1 MHPTP
6 ADFFTRAQPSG
17 RAARLL
23 RFPLLRIPVAL
34 LFLAPGVGLL
44 TLLVHFGVDR
54 LPEPGATVL
63 ATPLQLAAIPLL
75 LWLYSLY
82 VRRIE
87 RRRPLEIGRAGWLRE
102 TAAGAGLA
110 ALLLLPLVGLLALL
124 GFYQVSGAASPWML
138 IVAFATFATGAFGQE
153 LIFRV
158 IVYRLVEEWVGTV
171 AAMVAVALLFTLAHI
186 ANANMDAI
194 SFAAMVVGDLL
205 LLAAFALTRRLWFVW
220 GIHLGWN
227 FLQDG
232 VLGLPNSGITALPS
246 WLEATLDGPRW
257 LSGGAFGLEASLVIL
272 LLQLIVAGPLLALVI
287 KRGQFVPA
295 RARRGAVPEV

>member
-1 MHPTP
+1 MRPAPT
-6 ADFFTRAQPSG
+6 DLFTRAEPGG

-44 TLLVHFGVDR
+44 TLIVVFGVDR

-75 LWLYSLY
+75 LWLYGLY

-87 RRRPLEIGRAGWLRE
+87 KREPLETTRAGWLRE
-102 TAAGAGLA
+102 AAAGAGLA
-110 ALLLLPLVGLLALL
+110 ALLILPLVGMLALL

-138 IVAFATFATGAFGQE
+138 LAAFATFAAGAFGQE
-153 LIFRV
+153 MLFRV
-158 IVYRLVEEWVGTV
+158 IVYRLVEEWTGTAV
-171 AAMVAVALLFTLAHI
+171 AMVGVALLFGLAHV
-186 ANANMDAI
+186 ANANMDALA
-194 SFAAMVVGDLL
+194 FAAMVTSDLL

-232 VLGLPNSGITALPS
+232 VLGLPNSGITAMPS
-246 WLEATLDGPRW
+246 WLEAETGGPRW
-257 LSGGAFGLEASLVIL
+257 LSGGAFGLESSLVSV
-272 LLQLIVAGPLLALVI
+272 LLQLVVGGLLLALVI
-287 KRGQFVPA
+287 RRRQFVPA
-295 RARRGAVPEV
+295 RARARVALRP